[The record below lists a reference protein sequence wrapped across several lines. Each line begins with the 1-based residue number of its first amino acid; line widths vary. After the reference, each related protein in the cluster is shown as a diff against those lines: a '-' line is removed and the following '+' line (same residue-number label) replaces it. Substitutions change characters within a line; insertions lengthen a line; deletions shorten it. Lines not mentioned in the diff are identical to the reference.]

1 VSIVAA
7 ITLAAITSSG
17 SAPGQDAASLFARGD
32 FVAAAAAYEAI
43 LQRNPQDRG
52 AMLQRAAIALYE
64 NDLTAAEPPLDAVLA
79 ADPQNAR
86 ASALL
91 AEVRRRREEAARR
104 TTVDGDESRVP
115 FIVADPLPVVRVTAD
130 GVAANFV
137 VDTGAD
143 VTLEANFARRLGLAT
158 ESAGNGTFA
167 GGLHASLQRGM
178 LRSLALGGATAYDV
192 PVHVLATG
200 VSTLFG
206 TLRIDGI
213 VGTTY
218 FERFLVTMDYPHRQL
233 ILRPRS
239 RGISAA
245 FEARQASAQATIVG
259 CYLVGDHFVFA
270 SAQVND
276 AAPGLFLFDS
286 GLAGGGL
293 MPSAALVKDA
303 SIPIDP
309 KTATTGVGG
318 GGAVT
323 AIPFVARR
331 VAVGGAVQTDVP
343 GIFTPQGD
351 PFGLFPFAVWG
362 AISNDFLKHY
372 AYTVDFDAMKIVLA
386 PQAPGLSPAQRI
398 FDAAF
403 RRMQSYPIPNY
414 AVSTDTW
421 HIRQTP
427 MGYYTGSATS
437 IETHRY
443 AFRLSDGM
451 ENVSDPNLNG
461 KLPPAIILPEFLGP
475 FAWSLRSSVRVAPPG
490 GVSML
495 PDIEG
500 FKTIATVVAYAKPS
514 YAIVTSSDEMPA
526 IEDVNGH
533 QTYHLRL
540 QPRGDAAKHNLR
552 DLWID
557 TQTYDLWKAHFV
569 GTYAP
574 APKAP
579 PSPTDVTVY
588 FKPVLGCWVVAH
600 ALWNYDDPPVRYD
613 FDLQVDELALPDTL
627 PDWLFDSAEYRR
639 HERAGEPDYIGLLLD
654 RMRRGSG

>member
-1 VSIVAA
+1 
-7 ITLAAITSSG
+7 
-17 SAPGQDAASLFARGD
+17 
-32 FVAAAAAYEAI
+32 
-43 LQRNPQDRG
+43 
-52 AMLQRAAIALYE
+52 MLQRAAIALYE
-64 NDLTAAEPPLDAVLA
+64 NDLSEAEPPLDAVLA

-104 TTVDGDESRVP
+104 TTMAGDEALAP
-115 FIVADPLPVVRVTAD
+115 FVVADPLPVVRVTAN
-130 GVAANFV
+130 GVTANFV

-143 VTLEANFARRLGLAT
+143 VTLEASFARRLGLT
-158 ESAGNGTFA
+158 TVSAGNGIFA
-167 GGLHASLQRGM
+167 GGLHAPMQRGT

-192 PVHVLATG
+192 PVHVLATQ

-206 TLRIDGI
+206 SLRIDGV

-218 FERFLVTMDYPHRQL
+218 FERFLVTIDFPHRQL

-239 RGISAA
+239 REVSAA
-245 FEARQASAQATIVG
+245 FEARQAAGQATIVP

-270 SAQVND
+270 PAQVND

-303 SIPIDP
+303 SIRIDP
-309 KTATTGVGG
+309 KTASTGIGG
-318 GGAVT
+318 GGSVT

-331 VAVGGAVQTDVP
+331 VAVGNAVQADVP

-351 PFGLFPFAVWG
+351 PFGIFPFAVWG

-386 PQAPGLSPAQRI
+386 PPATSAPAPALPPGQRI

-403 RRMQSYPIPNY
+403 RRLQSYPIPDY

-427 MGYYTGSATS
+427 MGYYTGSASS

-451 ENVSDPNLNG
+451 ENVSDPSLNG
-461 KLPPAIILPEFLGP
+461 KLPPAFILPEFLGP
-475 FAWSLRSSVRVAPPG
+475 FAWSLRSSVRIPPPG
-490 GVSML
+490 GLSMR

-514 YAIVTSSDEMPA
+514 YAIATSSDEMPPV
-526 IEDVNGH
+526 EDVNGH

-557 TQTYDLWKAHFV
+557 TQTHDLWKAHFV

-574 APKAP
+574 IPKAP
-579 PSPTDVTVY
+579 TSPTDVTVY

-600 ALWNYDDPPVRYD
+600 ALWNYDDPPVRFE

-627 PDWLFDSAEYRR
+627 PGWLFDDAAYRR
-639 HERAGEPDYIGLLLD
+639 HEQAGEPDYIGLLLD
-654 RMRRGSG
+654 RMRRGGG